1 MITER
6 PPKVIFHIGQHK
18 TGSKAL
24 QSYLSTNRQNLLKHN
39 VFYPQGSSSNKLAD
53 VYHRCHFLLYV
64 LAKYESLKEFSTDDS
79 KNFWQSHKKFCE
91 QDSVLSFFEFVEK
104 NRKKYKA
111 HIIIFSAE
119 DLFDMQTAHE
129 LSFNQSYILRASH
142 LLVEAAKKVGWDPN
156 LVVYLRRPDAL
167 LNAHYAQF
175 IKGSDLNHLSFDAF
189 HIKFKPRL
197 DAFNILKAWENSF
210 SKEKMLVRPYEKA
223 SMHGGI
229 VSDFF
234 KSFLGFMPDTNW
246 VIPPENIEFSNET
259 PSQFYI
265 DLIRESNLARSKGLR
280 AIARAS
286 ILETAFKDKTKKS
299 SPNWITA
306 RAAQQLLDEY
316 RTDFRLIAAN
326 YFNNKKLDFFNQGWI
341 VNQ

>member
-1 MITER
+1 MITEQS
-6 PPKVIFHIGQHK
+6 PKVIFHIGQHK

-24 QSYLSTNRQNLLKHN
+24 QSYLSINRQNLLKHN
-39 VFYPQGSSSNKLAD
+39 IFYPHGSNSNKLED
-53 VYHRCHFLLYV
+53 VYHHCHFLLYV
-64 LAKYESLKEFSTDDS
+64 LAKYESLKNFSSNES
-79 KNFWQSHKKFCE
+79 KDFWKLHKKLCE
-91 QDSVLSFFEFVEK
+91 REAVLSYFELVEN

-111 HIIIFSAE
+111 HTIIFSAE

-129 LSFNQSYILRASH
+129 LSFDLNHILSTSN
-142 LLVEAAKKVGWDPN
+142 LLVESAKKIGWDPN

-189 HIKFKPRL
+189 YIKFKPRL
-197 DAFNILKAWENSF
+197 DALNILKAWENSF

-265 DLIRESNLARSKGLR
+265 DLLREANLARSKGLR

-306 RAAQQLLDEY
+306 EAAQHLLDEY

-341 VNQ
+341 VN

>member
-1 MITER
+1 MITKQC
-6 PPKVIFHIGQHK
+6 PKVIFHIGQHK

-24 QSYLSTNRQNLLKHN
+24 QSYLSINRQNLLKHN
-39 VFYPQGSSSNKLAD
+39 IFYPHGNNSNKLED

-64 LAKYESLKEFSTDDS
+64 LAKYELL
-79 KNFWQSHKKFCE
+79 KNFSSNESKDFWKSHKKFCE
-91 QDSVLSFFEFVEK
+91 RDSVLSFFELVEN

-111 HIIIFSAE
+111 HTIIFSAE

-142 LLVEAAKKVGWDPN
+142 LLVEAAKKIGWDPN

-175 IKGSDLNHLSFDAF
+175 IKGSDLNHLSFEDF
-189 HIKFKPRL
+189 YIKFKPRL
-197 DAFNILKAWENSF
+197 DALNILKSWENSF
-210 SKEKMLVRPYEKA
+210 TKEKMFIRPYENA
-223 SMHGGI
+223 SMHAGI

-234 KSFLGFMPDTNW
+234 KNFMNFMPDANW
-246 VIPPENIEFSNET
+246 LTPRENIEFSNET

-280 AIARAS
+280 SIARAS
-286 ILETAFKDKTKKS
+286 ILETAFKDKDKKS
-299 SPNWITA
+299 SLNWMGAKET
-306 RAAQQLLDEY
+306 QNLLDEY
-316 RTDFRLIAAN
+316 KTDFKLIATN
-326 YFNNKKLDFFNQGWI
+326 YCNKKSEFFNQGWTT
-341 VNQ
+341 N